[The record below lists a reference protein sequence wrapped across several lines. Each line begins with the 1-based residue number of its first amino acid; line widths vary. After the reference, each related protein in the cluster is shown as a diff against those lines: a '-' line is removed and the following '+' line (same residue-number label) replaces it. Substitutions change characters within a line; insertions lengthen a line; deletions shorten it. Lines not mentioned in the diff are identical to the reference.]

1 MENSTKIP
9 KKKPFWKRFWFYTAL
24 ILFLIISSI
33 AFAKYRASQKPL
45 EYETVKVEKGTLVQT
60 VDATGNVNSANELDL
75 RFEMNGTIKTIYKN
89 TNAEVK
95 KGDVIAELSAGD
107 LDASVARASA
117 QVTKAKADLNKQL
130 AGDTTAYLSG
140 LEAQLAKAKAD
151 LSQIEAT
158 NSKVV
163 SNAESD
169 LKNAENNLKLSEGGE
184 QSQIVQ
190 DVYQDLKS
198 LLFTIQ
204 DGISSGLTEADNI
217 LGMDNKLVNDE
228 FETYLGIINVQT
240 KSTAENKYQSAKNAK
255 TSLDSAITNLIANS
269 TQTTLDATANQAS
282 SALLSMKD
290 LLISVSTLLD
300 STLPVGNLSI
310 TELSTYKTDIQT
322 ERTNISTQYTNLINQ
337 IQAVNTA
344 KNSYT
349 TYKIAYD
356 KALIEL
362 TNIQRK
368 ADADKLAYEALVRQA
383 EANYNDAKNPPREVD
398 VATYRAMLLSA
409 QADLQQAI
417 SNRNKAKLV
426 APTDGVIGKMERKI
440 GEYVS
445 SQDSVA
451 KLLSPHFEVKV
462 DIPETDI
469 TKITLGDTV
478 TVTLDAFG
486 EDVKFEAKVDEIEK
500 GETIIQDVVYY
511 TVTVTLADTKEY
523 EILNGM
529 TADAIFYTAKKEDVL
544 FIPQRVVRSEGANK
558 FVRVLENTIS
568 KDVPVT
574 LGLRG
579 DGGMVEIITGL
590 NEGQDVIIRQ
600 ITEE

>member
-1 MENSTKIP
+1 MENATKIP
-9 KKKPFWKRFWFYTAL
+9 KKKPFWKRFWFYAAL
-24 ILFLIISSI
+24 VLFFIISSI
-33 AFAKYRASQKPL
+33 AFAKYRESKKPL
-45 EYETVKVEKGTLVQT
+45 QYETAKVEKGTLVQT

-75 RFEMNGTIKTIYKN
+75 RFEMNGTIKAIYKN
-89 TNAEVK
+89 TNAQVK

-107 LDASVARASA
+107 LEASVARASA
-117 QVTKAKADLNKQL
+117 QVTKAKADLNKQI

-190 DVYQDLKS
+190 DAYQDLKS

-228 FETYLGIINVQT
+228 FETYLGISNVQT
-240 KSTAENKYQSAKNAK
+240 KSIAENRYYTAKNAK
-255 TSLDSAITNLIANS
+255 NSLDTSIGNLTTNN
-269 TQTTLDATANQAS
+269 TLDTTANQAS

-290 LLISVSTLLD
+290 LLIAVSNLLD

-337 IQAVNTA
+337 IQAVSTA

-356 KALIEL
+356 KALLEL

-368 ADADKLAYEALVRQA
+368 TDADKLAYEALVRQA

-398 VATYRAMLLSA
+398 LATYRAMLLSA

-417 SNRNKAKLV
+417 SNRNKAKLT

-445 SQDSVA
+445 SQDIVA

-469 TKITLGDTV
+469 IKITLGDTV

-511 TVTVTLADTKEY
+511 TVTVTLTDTKEY

-529 TADAIFYTAKKEDVL
+529 TADAIFYTAKKENVL
-544 FIPQRVVRSEGANK
+544 FIPQRVVRSEGTNK
-558 FVRVLENTIS
+558 YVRVLENNIS
-568 KDVPVT
+568 KDIPVT

-579 DGGMVEIITGL
+579 DGGMVEILSGL
-590 NEGQDVIIRQ
+590 TEGQDVIIRQ
-600 ITEE
+600 IEEK